1 MNRLDRIAAIM
12 IQLQSRPIVKAGQIA
27 ERFGVSLRT
36 IYRDIRTLSEAG
48 VPICGDAGVG
58 YSLIE
63 GYRLPPLMFT
73 KEEALAFVTAE
84 KFIEQLTDPQNSH
97 LFRSGMDKI
106 RAVLRDV
113 DKGGLEQAGNHIEV
127 YRNDK
132 LPGQKFPNLIQIIL
146 KSIDEKQA
154 LRMNYFTPSRDDHT
168 LRIIEAVGLSY
179 MYPYWYL
186 IGYCHWR
193 QEYRNFRLDRIED
206 VETTGIGFS
215 RKHPAFK
222 KLLSDHNK
230 SACLTK
236 AILTTT
242 RETSLMMGDTRYYF
256 GLISEKEISTGV
268 LEQTYMCYNL
278 DVMARWTLSFADTT
292 RVVEPQELKE
302 KIKQII
308 KNIKL

>member
-1 MNRLDRIAAIM
+1 MNRLDRISAILV
-12 IQLQSRPIVKAGQIA
+12 QLQSRPVVTAGQIA
-27 ERFGVSLRT
+27 ERFGVSPRT

-97 LFRSGMDKI
+97 LFRSGMDKV

-113 DKGGLEQAGNHIEV
+113 DKGDLEQVGNRIEV

-132 LPGQKFPNLIQIIL
+132 LPGQKFPNLIQIVM
-146 KSIDEKQA
+146 KSIEGKEA
-154 LRMNYFTPSRDDHT
+154 LRMHYFTPSRDDHT

-186 IGYCHWR
+186 IAYCHLR
-193 QEYRNFRLDRIED
+193 QEYRNFRLDRIENM
-206 VETTGIGFS
+206 EPTGIGFS
-215 RKHPAFK
+215 RKHPELK
-222 KLLSDHNK
+222 KLLAEFNQPCD
-230 SACLTK
+230 LTRVV
-236 AILTTT
+236 LRTT
-242 RETSLMMGDTRYYF
+242 RETALMMGDTRYYF
-256 GLISEKEISTGV
+256 GMVSEKEISAGV
-268 LEQTYMCYNL
+268 VEQTYMCYSL
-278 DVMARWTLSFADTT
+278 DMMARWTLSFADRTK
-292 RVVEPQELKE
+292 VVEPQELKE
-302 KIKQII
+302 KIRHII
-308 KNIKL
+308 NNIEL